1 MACQPLRGARV
12 SRVHRRASREQL
24 AALAAGGDAI
34 ATGRGY
40 SSGMLAA
47 TMATTRKPTKTT
59 TKPSARPSTRRKPPA
74 KAHAK
79 TFAEIGREAAREA
92 QRKVLLEALEAH
104 AWNMTAT
111 GETLGMG
118 TGANVIRALKQ
129 LAPEEYE
136 AAKVDGRIS
145 PANRREA

>member
-12 SRVHRRASREQL
+12 SRVHRGARQEQL

-34 ATGRGY
+34 ATGRDY

-59 TKPSARPSTRRKPPA
+59 TKPSGRPSTRRKPIAAAPP
-74 KAHAK
+74 K
-79 TFAEIGREAAREA
+79 TFAEVGREAAREA
-92 QRKVLLEALEAH
+92 QRKVLLEAWEAH

-111 GETLGMG
+111 AEALSMG
-118 TGANVIRALKQ
+118 DGTAVIRALKA

-136 AAKVDGRIS
+136 AAKKDGRIS
-145 PANRREA
+145 PANRRES